1 MAQLELV
8 VAVGGE
14 DQDGC
19 GVGLPRQQPQDVEG
33 GLVGPMQVLE
43 HEDGRRAAHELAQQR
58 RRHLVRPRAA
68 LRDVREIATGV
79 LGDVEQRAQGARRE
93 QRVAGAPEDPCRSPM
108 LVGEPAR
115 KRRLPGT
122 RLARDEHEMPAGG
135 RADFLQHRLQ
145 RVELRRA
152 LQEVAR
158 LREPDRRCC

>member
-43 HEDGRRAAHELAQQR
+43 HEHRRRAAGELARQR
-58 RRHLVRPRAA
+58 RRDLVRA
-68 LRDVREIATGV
+68 LLAGDDVREVAPGV

-93 QRVAGAPEDPCRSPM
+93 QRVARAPQDPRGSPM
-108 LVGEPAR
+108 VVGEAAHQRRLAGAGLAGHERHAPAR
-115 KRRLPGT
+115 GAAYRV
-122 RLARDEHEMPAGG
+122 
-135 RADFLQHRLQ
+135 QHRPE
-145 RVELRRA
+145 RVELARA
-152 LQEVAR
+152 LQ
-158 LREPDRRCC
+158 